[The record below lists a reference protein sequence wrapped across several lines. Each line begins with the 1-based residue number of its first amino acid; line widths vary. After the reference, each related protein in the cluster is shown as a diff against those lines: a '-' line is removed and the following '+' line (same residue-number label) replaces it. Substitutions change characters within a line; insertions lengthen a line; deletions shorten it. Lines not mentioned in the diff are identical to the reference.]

1 MNNQNMAYLCNRV
14 LFSHKKEWS
23 IDTCWHWDE
32 FWIHYATWKKQ
43 TQKLMLLWFYS
54 HEISRIG
61 KSIEEMRGCQG
72 LKGGSNVEWLS
83 THSGFFLWWRKYPA
97 IRQWWWLYN
106 LVTTLKTLKWYSL
119 KRWISWHA
127 NYISILKIIC
137 YLKCSSIQK

>member
-1 MNNQNMAYLCNRV
+1 MKHWYLLTLRWVLNTLCYLKEADPKAYV
-14 LFSHKKEWS
+14 V
-23 IDTCWHWDE
+23 
-32 FWIHYATWKKQ
+32 
-43 TQKLMLLWFYS
+43 WFYS

-83 THSGFFLWWRKYPA
+83 RHSGFFLWWRKYPA

-137 YLKCSSIQK
+137 YLRDLDFSLKQIERLLKEQKSNK